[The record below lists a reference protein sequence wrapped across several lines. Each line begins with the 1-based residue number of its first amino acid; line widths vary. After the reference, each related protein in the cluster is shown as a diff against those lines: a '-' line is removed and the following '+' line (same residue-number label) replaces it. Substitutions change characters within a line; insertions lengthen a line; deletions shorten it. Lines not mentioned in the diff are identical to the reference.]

1 MITEENLLNRID
13 ELLKLRWENYRFD
26 VVGEIYSGTIAIAT
40 QLWGASS
47 AQVGAVKQLREDMRA
62 SRYVESGKAS
72 NIVLLCQGVL
82 RSIASD
88 IRAGRLGSIRLESQG
103 QVFADFINVAKTA
116 LAEDTKDVAAVL
128 AAAALE
134 DTLKRYGEVKGLD
147 AEDKD
152 LTTVVNALKSAGL
165 LSATQG
171 SLLKGMVPFRNKA
184 LHAEWAKI
192 DTAEVQGVLAFVEE
206 FLVKHFG

>member
-1 MITEENLLNRID
+1 MITEDNLLNRID
-13 ELLKLRWENYRFD
+13 ELLKLIWQAYRYD
-26 VVGEIYSGTIAIAT
+26 VVGEIYSGTIAITT

-47 AQVGAVKQLREDMRA
+47 AQVDAVKQLREDMQSSKWSETA
-62 SRYVESGKAS
+62 KAQ
-72 NIVLLCQGVL
+72 NTVLQCQGIL

-88 IRAGRLGSIRLESQG
+88 IRAGRLGSIRLEYQG
-103 QVFADFINVAKTA
+103 QVFADLINVAKAA
-116 LAEDTKDVAAVL
+116 LAEGTKDVAAVL

-134 DTLKRYGEVKGLD
+134 DTLKRYGQVKGLD
-147 AEDKD
+147 VEDKD
-152 LTTVVNALKSAGL
+152 LTTVVNALKSVGL

-171 SLLKGMVPFRNKA
+171 ALLKGMVPFRNKA

-206 FLVKHFG
+206 FLVKQFA

>member
-13 ELLKLRWENYRFD
+13 ELLKLAWKDRYD

-47 AQVGAVKQLREDMRA
+47 AQVDAVKQLREDMR
-62 SRYVESGKAS
+62 SSNFVESGKAH
-72 NIVLLCQGVL
+72 NIVLQCQGVL

-88 IRAGRLGSIRLESQG
+88 IRAGRLGSIRLQSQG
-103 QVFADFINVAKTA
+103 QVFADLINVAKTA
-116 LAEDTKDVAAVL
+116 LAEGTKDVAAVL

-147 AEDKD
+147 VEDKD
-152 LTTVVNALKSAGL
+152 LTTVVNALKSVGL

-171 SLLKGMVPFRNKA
+171 ALLKGMVPFRNKA

-192 DTAEVQGVLAFVEE
+192 DTAEIQGVLAFVEE
-206 FLVKHFG
+206 FLVKQFG

>member
-1 MITEENLLNRID
+1 MITEEKLLDRID
-13 ELLKLRWENYRFD
+13 ELLKLSWKDYNFD
-26 VVGEIYSGTIAIAT
+26 VVGEIYSGTITIAT

-47 AQVGAVKQLREDMRA
+47 AQVDAVKQLREDMQSSNWVGGA
-62 SRYVESGKAS
+62 KAS
-72 NIVLLCQGVL
+72 HIVLQCQGVL

-103 QVFADFINVAKTA
+103 QVFADLINVAKIA
-116 LAEDTKDVAAVL
+116 LSEGTKDVAAVL
-128 AAAALE
+128 TAAALE
-134 DTLKRYGEVKGLD
+134 DSLKRYGEAKGLD
-147 AEDKD
+147 VEDKD

-171 SLLKGMVPFRNKA
+171 ALLKGMVPFRNKA

-206 FLVKHFG
+206 FLIKKFG